1 MLPNGNKYLD
11 PLKNLVKK
19 FWKSKII
26 NNLSL
31 FYYTEIIFI
40 LKFLIITFFFFYKK
54 KGKIKLLIK

>member
-40 LKFLIITFFFFYKK
+40 LKFLIITFFFFYKEK
-54 KGKIKLLIK
+54 VK